1 MKVQPSPPAH
11 MAYDRT
17 IVVFSPDGRLLQ
29 VEYARQAV
37 KKGNTALGIKTKDAV
52 VLGAIKTIAELGES
66 ETYKKVY
73 EIDEHIGVAT
83 SGLLADARDIIENAR
98 VRAQINKVTYG
109 VGASVQKITN
119 FIADR
124 KHVVTQ
130 YAGVRPYGVGF
141 LIGGID
147 DKGTTLNET
156 DPSGT
161 IMEWKAQAIGRGAD
175 KAKKLFKSKYKE
187 DMSADATA
195 KLAVEALL
203 TGEKDLTAENV
214 EIAIIR
220 QGEFKRLSISG
231 IKKMV

>member
-1 MKVQPSPPAH
+1 MQPSPPAH

-83 SGLLADARDIIENAR
+83 SGLLADARDIIETAR

-119 FIADR
+119 FVADR

-147 DKGTTLNET
+147 DKGPTLNET

-187 DMSADATA
+187 DMSADAAA

-214 EIAIIR
+214 EVAIIR
-220 QGEFKRLSISG
+220 QGEFRRLSISE